1 MEVKHM
7 IKMYKVTGL
16 GNHRQ
21 RESFFPSYKFEDFE
35 KIKTTV
41 FNSDITETNDY
52 SIVMFEADTKEKIEE
67 ALDGQLYEGIF
78 ENSNFGEV
86 IEITDKEEINK
97 YVNEYVP
104 NMNLIMSA
112 TYYKK
117 WKDSTIQRGKVEEIT
132 REEAL
137 EIIRKDLTLAE
148 TFTDE
153 DIEIEIRLFD
163 KYHVIDLGDYMI
175 TIERIDE

>member
-1 MEVKHM
+1 M

-21 RESFFPSYKFEDFE
+21 RESFFPSYKFMDFK

-41 FNSDITETNDY
+41 LNSDIIETNDY
-52 SIVMFEADTKEKIEE
+52 SIIIFEADTKEKIEE
-67 ALDGQLYEGIF
+67 ALDGQLYDGIF

-104 NMNLIMSA
+104 DMNLIMSA
-112 TYYKK
+112 EYYKK
-117 WKDSTIQRGKVEEIT
+117 WKDSTIKRGKVEEIT

-137 EIIRKDLTLAE
+137 ETIREDLTLAE

-153 DIEIEIRLFD
+153 EIEIEIRLFD

-175 TIERIDE
+175 TIEGIDE